1 MPSGKMQEGIRR
13 HGAYR
18 DHSCW
23 QHAARMRIGR
33 DEAQENSTV
42 ACGARYLFVASWLR
56 VNPTSPLFP
65 FQPTR
70 NPIVT
75 TPRMRELRVALTSRQ
90 VLAPSTK
97 NTDRSGDRPCRG
109 NESSRPRGS
118 ARRQFRPRIRGGNRR
133 TKAKSPRNNPDC
145 CGTNSV
151 PSPSSKTGSRIGR
164 WVHPGASRGRRSGPG
179 FCFRLPQPPI
189 PVAPAQAGAQPHS
202 HQPARGAMMRC
213 WLDPGLPKGQ
223 FILSACLGR
232 QSKGRG
238 DGLFLI

>member
-1 MPSGKMQEGIRR
+1 MPAGKMQEGIRR

-18 DHSCW
+18 DHLCR

-42 ACGARYLFVASWLR
+42 VCGARYLFVPSWLR

-118 ARRQFRPRIRGGNRR
+118 ARRYFRPRIRGGNRR

-145 CGTNSV
+145 CGTYSV
-151 PSPSSKTGSRIGR
+151 PNPSSRQVRRAKPAGSIPER
-164 WVHPGASRGRRSGPG
+164 RGV
-179 FCFRLPQPPI
+179 
-189 PVAPAQAGAQPHS
+189 VAPGRDFAFVSPNHPFPSPRRRPGPNRTLANQ
-202 HQPARGAMMRC
+202 RGAR
-213 WLDPGLPKGQ
+213 
-223 FILSACLGR
+223 
-232 QSKGRG
+232 
-238 DGLFLI
+238 

>member
-42 ACGARYLFVASWLR
+42 ACGARYLFVPSWLR

-70 NPIVT
+70 NSIVT

-151 PSPSSKTGSRIGR
+151 PSPSNETGSRIGR

-179 FCFRLPQPPI
+179 FSNTPSIKEPVTPAKAGVQPSSR
-189 PVAPAQAGAQPHS
+189 QPT
-202 HQPARGAMMRC
+202 RGAVMHP
-213 WLDPGLPKGQ
+213 WLGPGL
-223 FILSACLGR
+223 R
-232 QSKGRG
+232 RG
-238 DGLFLI
+238 DGVLLI